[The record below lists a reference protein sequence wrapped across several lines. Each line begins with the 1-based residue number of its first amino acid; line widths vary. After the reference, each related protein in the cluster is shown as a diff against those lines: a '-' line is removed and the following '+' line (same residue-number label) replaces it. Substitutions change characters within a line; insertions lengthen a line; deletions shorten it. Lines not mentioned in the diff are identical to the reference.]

1 MAKTAVQPKT
11 MESNHKVASVLST
24 GLFAILCV
32 LIAFP
37 LLAGFFASF
46 QEGREVVMKGMSLNL
61 DFSKMHLDNY
71 KYLFSGNED
80 SRKYFMWYKNSLILT
95 LITVALTLLVCY
107 FIAYGLTMY
116 KFKLQ
121 GFLFFLVIATMCVPF
136 EILMLPLYNEVTSL
150 GIINTRAGVIL
161 PGLCG
166 ASTIFFFKQYMQSL
180 PKELLDA
187 GRIDGCTE
195 YGISVKIM
203 MPITKPAF
211 ASMAIL
217 CAMGSWNN
225 MLWPM
230 LVFRDTSKFTLQI
243 GLNTLLTPYGNNYN
257 LLIAGSM
264 FGILPILI
272 IYLIFQR
279 YLNGRSMEDIA
290 KEITRY
296 GIPTRDK
303 TPYWQTTSIQ
313 YVLHNEKYAGD
324 SLAQKTYTT
333 RTLPHRKKRNQGEYD
348 QYFVPGSH
356 PAIIDRE
363 LFDRAQALLKQ
374 KGAVIH
380 PKSGVTY
387 PWTGT
392 VICGQCGSIF
402 KRKKCR
408 ESAYWTCRLHDKS
421 PDKCQIT
428 QIPESE
434 FERAFLRLYYKLRH
448 DGMPVLSQLLTDLQ
462 TAQNRKLLW
471 SLDIVE
477 LNKQIADIVRQERLL
492 AELKQQGLVDPDI
505 YITPSNTLAEQLRT
519 AKLEKERFLESEED
533 QTIRQT
539 QVLLEILETGPEFL
553 EAFDE
558 ELFSEL
564 VAKIIVENNE
574 CLRFRLINGLELTE
588 TIERTVR

>member
-1 MAKTAVQPKT
+1 MDSAESRSICLPPHRWKLLFYSMESAKSADLRNWIGFSSGANAKQKFWYLTLPLLKPTTIYVVTISVYAGLSMFLESFMLWNGNSSPKNIGLTIVGYLYKRGIEKNDMAKTAAQPKT

-95 LITVALTLLVCY
+95 LITVVLTLLVCY

-279 YLNGRSMEDIA
+279 YLIDGM
-290 KEITRY
+290 
-296 GIPTRDK
+296 
-303 TPYWQTTSIQ
+303 TS
-313 YVLHNEKYAGD
+313 
-324 SLAQKTYTT
+324 
-333 RTLPHRKKRNQGEYD
+333 
-348 QYFVPGSH
+348 
-356 PAIIDRE
+356 
-363 LFDRAQALLKQ
+363 
-374 KGAVIH
+374 GAV
-380 PKSGVTY
+380 KG
-387 PWTGT
+387 
-392 VICGQCGSIF
+392 
-402 KRKKCR
+402 
-408 ESAYWTCRLHDKS
+408 
-421 PDKCQIT
+421 
-428 QIPESE
+428 
-434 FERAFLRLYYKLRH
+434 
-448 DGMPVLSQLLTDLQ
+448 
-462 TAQNRKLLW
+462 
-471 SLDIVE
+471 
-477 LNKQIADIVRQERLL
+477 
-492 AELKQQGLVDPDI
+492 
-505 YITPSNTLAEQLRT
+505 
-519 AKLEKERFLESEED
+519 
-533 QTIRQT
+533 
-539 QVLLEILETGPEFL
+539 
-553 EAFDE
+553 
-558 ELFSEL
+558 
-564 VAKIIVENNE
+564 
-574 CLRFRLINGLELTE
+574 
-588 TIERTVR
+588 